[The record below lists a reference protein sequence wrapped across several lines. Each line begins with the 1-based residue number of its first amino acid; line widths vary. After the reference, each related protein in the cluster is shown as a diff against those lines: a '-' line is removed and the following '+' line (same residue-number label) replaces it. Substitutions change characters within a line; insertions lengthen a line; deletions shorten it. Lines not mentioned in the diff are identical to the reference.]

1 MSVFSK
7 RKVNVAAKRN
17 KSHIALPSRVITT
30 NDFGFCQPIFC
41 REVVPGDSWKF
52 DLDSFTRL
60 APMPVPTYAD
70 IRNVTR
76 GFYIRYSSLWKPWE
90 DFLAGREY
98 IDDKGTPHMFTSV
111 PTISNSTL
119 CQWFSN
125 TVSTQ
130 LSTVV
135 GHDTEIGKIKYDFHT
150 EDSSQRTE
158 LRNFT
163 PAGRRLYTL
172 LNNLG
177 YKLNFAYI
185 SSIGAD
191 LQFSLLPLLA
201 YLRAYYDY
209 YLPSRYTNN
218 NQLRYIFDLVEYN
231 NKEVY
236 DLMQTLVSESLYNNY
251 DSDYFTASWLDPQ
264 NPDATESAPSSISAP
279 VTSNTNLSVM
289 VTPHSALIPLID
301 TNSTLRNLSQPVID
315 LLKRSYDYVIRNG
328 LSGNRYFEQIFAR
341 FGIQLPNMLTRRCEF
356 IGQYQDN
363 IQVMDVTSMAA
374 SASAPLGAYAGKGYV
389 ASHGNMSF
397 EANDYGVVVLIN
409 TIIPEGGYVQGVN
422 REMTHINKLDFFTPE
437 FDCIGMQ
444 AIANYELIGQSNT
457 VDEMNAI
464 EEGGF
469 KMDGVFGFVPRYSE
483 YRRPIDVL
491 SGTFALGSQNAGY
504 NCYHSFRLFDLSST
518 AYPSN
523 TLSFRQLDPAYNG
536 NDYQRIFYVDDD
548 SVDHFITVHNIK
560 ADVFRKMKTFDDAF
574 DLDGSDK
581 VTTDPDCQLH

>member
-98 IDDKGTPHMFTSV
+98 IDDKGTPHIFTSV
-111 PTISNSTL
+111 PTITNDTL
-119 CQWFSN
+119 CGWFTN

-135 GHDTEIGKIKYDFHT
+135 GHDADVIKYDFFYRRS
-150 EDSSQRTE
+150 DGQDE

-163 PAGRRLYTL
+163 PAGRRLFTL

-177 YKLNFAYI
+177 YKLNFA
-185 SSIGAD
+185 SQNRIGSN
-191 LQFSLLPLLA
+191 LSFSLLPLLA

-209 YLPSRYTNN
+209 YLPSRFTNK

-231 NKEVY
+231 NTEVFN
-236 DLMQTLVSESLYNNY
+236 LMQTLVSESLYNNY

-264 NPDATESAPSSISAP
+264 NPDATEHFVSSISAP
-279 VTSNTNLSVM
+279 ITANSKLGVQIEPQSHLQ
-289 VTPHSALIPLID
+289 PLINTVD
-301 TNSTLRNLSQPVID
+301 TLSNLSQPVID

-341 FGIQLPNMLTRRCEF
+341 FGIKLPNMLTRRCEF

-363 IQVMDVTSMAA
+363 IQVMDVTAMAQ
-374 SASAPLGAYAGKGYV
+374 SAGTPLGAYAGKGYV

-409 TIIPEGGYVQGVN
+409 TIIPQGGYVQGVN
-422 REMTHINKLDFFTPE
+422 REMTHTKKLDFFTPE

-457 VDEMNAI
+457 VDEMSSM
-464 EEGGF
+464 EDSGYD
-469 KMDGVFGFVPRYSE
+469 MDGVFGFVPRYSE
-483 YRRPIDVL
+483 YRRPIDIL
-491 SGTFALGSQNAGY
+491 SGTFVLGSQNAGY
-504 NCYHSFRLFDLSST
+504 NCYHSFRLFDLTST

-574 DLDGSDK
+574 DLDGSEK

>member
-41 REVVPGDSWKF
+41 REVVPGDNWKL

-111 PTISNSTL
+111 PTISNDTL

-125 TVSTQ
+125 TVSTP
-130 LSTVV
+130 LSKVV
-135 GHDTEIGKIKYDFHT
+135 GHDSDNIKYDFFYRLS
-150 EDSSQRTE
+150 DGRDE

-163 PAGRRLYTL
+163 PAGRRLFTL

-177 YKLNFAYI
+177 YKLNFA
-185 SSIGAD
+185 SQNKIGSN
-191 LQFSLLPLLA
+191 LSFSLLPLLA

-209 YLPSRYTNN
+209 YLPSRYTNK

-231 NKEVY
+231 NVEVY
-236 DLMQTLVSESLYNNY
+236 NLMQTLISESLYNNY

-264 NPDATESAPSSISAP
+264 SPDATENSVSSISAP
-279 VTSNTNLSVM
+279 ITANSKLGVQVEPQSHLQ
-289 VTPHSALIPLID
+289 PLIN
-301 TNSTLRNLSQPVID
+301 TVETLSNLSQPVID

-341 FGIQLPNMLTRRCEF
+341 FGIKLPNMLTRRCEF

-363 IQVMDVTSMAA
+363 IQVMDVTSMAS
-374 SASAPLGAYAGKGYV
+374 SAGTPLGAYAGKGYV
-389 ASHGNMSF
+389 ASHGNMQF
-397 EANDYGVVVLIN
+397 DANDYGVVILIN
-409 TIIPEGGYVQGVN
+409 SIIPQGGYVQGVN
-422 REMTHINKLDFFTPE
+422 RELTHTTKLDFFTPE

-457 VDEMNAI
+457 VNEMSSMEDSA
-464 EEGGF
+464 F
-469 KMDGVFGFVPRYSE
+469 DMDGVFGFVPRYSE
-483 YRRPIDVL
+483 YRRPIDIL

-504 NCYHSFRLFDLSST
+504 NCYHSFRLFDLTSMS
-518 AYPSN
+518 YPSN

-548 SVDHFITVHNIK
+548 TVDHFITVHNIK

-574 DLDGSDK
+574 DLDGSEK